1 MLERFDARFFD
12 GRLADRM
19 QNRSARRA
27 AAILYV
33 LLLVVFGSLMGWAV
47 WLFVSP
53 ADGGMA
59 LIFPAN
65 GNLALVFLSL
75 VVGIIAPVI
84 ERVLVMAIR
93 SAIPLAGEPFDERQ
107 QQVYAKAQ
115 IDARRFVLSAMAVA
129 MVTGLYMLLAMANGT
144 APYSI
149 PLYAWICATLFLVAR
164 AAHHVVLAWQLPDE
178 ISEDVE
184 LGYER

>member
-1 MLERFDARFFD
+1 MKASAEMLERFDARFFD

-19 QNRSARRA
+19 QNRPARRA

-33 LLLVVFGSLMGWAV
+33 LLLIVLGSLMGWVV
-47 WLFVSP
+47 WLLMSP

-75 VVGIIAPVI
+75 MVGIIAPVI

-93 SAIPLAGEPFDERQ
+93 SAVPLAGEPFDERQ
-107 QQVYAKAQ
+107 RQACVSRGVLHPRIQNSVAVRERDKTRIVY
-115 IDARRFVLSAMAVA
+115 RR
-129 MVTGLYMLLAMANGT
+129 
-144 APYSI
+144 
-149 PLYAWICATLFLVAR
+149 
-164 AAHHVVLAWQLPDE
+164 HVE
-178 ISEDVE
+178 FH
-184 LGYER
+184 R